1 MEVEGT
7 TLRGFNVIEK
17 LGEGSFSCVYKVQ
30 RFDDNFF
37 YAMKK
42 VTCFI
47 NLRLKLIK

>member
-7 TLRGFNVIEK
+7 TLRGFNVVEK

-42 VTCFI
+42 VTSFT
-47 NLRLKLIK
+47 NPRLKSIK